1 MIRVVVDTNVLI
13 SALIK
18 RGKPN
23 RLLRKIIREHT
34 LIMSIEILAELSDVL
49 SRDKFMV
56 KRSQVNQFLLV
67 IAKKSKI
74 AAIRSPLKVV
84 AVDPDDDAV
93 ISTAFYGK
101 AEYIVTGDEHLLALK
116 EFKNI
121 QIITVN
127 QMLNILDL
135 T

>member
-1 MIRVVVDTNVLI
+1 
-13 SALIK
+13 
-18 RGKPN
+18 
-23 RLLRKIIREHT
+23 
-34 LIMSIEILAELSDVL
+34 MSIEILAELSDVL